1 MYRRHF
7 HLKER
12 PFQLVPTPAYLYP
25 SRCHQEALG
34 HLTYALESGEGFVEI
49 TGEVGTGKTT
59 LLRTFLEGLDES
71 VAVACIFNPT
81 LNAVELLQSINR
93 DFGTDASST
102 SRSDL
107 TASLQRFLIEN
118 REAGK
123 RALLV
128 IDEAQNL
135 SIEVLEELRLLSN
148 LETTRTKLLQTVL
161 CGQPELGAMLERYEL
176 RQLAQRISLSCRLR
190 SLSRVETHRY
200 IAHRVDRAALGDGSD
215 LFTKGAREL
224 VYRYSAGTPRVIN
237 ICCDRA
243 LLCAYVGGRKRVDRR
258 SVKEAVAE
266 LSDRPYLMRNSL
278 GRPLLTWGG
287 GILAVA
293 MAVMVGLVVTQ
304 RFLSPVST
312 PPVAT
317 RIEAPEVPVLPPGP
331 PPSVFEEI
339 PPEAEPVVEVEGG
352 AVEDLPVVPE
362 PPSAYK
368 LSDLFDESSINGSV
382 AWGMKRIMKSWGH
395 ELEVAELPS
404 ISDPYLLFLAAA
416 APFGM
421 EVIPVDE
428 NHALALNFNLPALVL
443 FSTGGEQP
451 LALVYEGEGGQG
463 MLRFHSSK
471 GVVEVSEDD
480 VKLWAGRTIISCTN
494 PLGFS
499 DMVTEYSPEQE
510 VIALESALSRAGL
523 HLERVDG
530 VYDEETK
537 AAVQSLQ
544 ASYGI
549 ATDGRVGVWTRV
561 ALSSAL
567 KNGLPGSDK
576 DLAVH
581 DQRRGEIP

>member
-1 MYRRHF
+1 M
-7 HLKER
+7 
-12 PFQLVPTPAYLYP
+12 
-25 SRCHQEALG
+25 G

-59 LLRTFLEGLDES
+59 LLRTFLEGLDDS

-93 DFGTDASST
+93 DFGTTASST

-123 RALLV
+123 KALLV

-135 SIEVLEELRLLSN
+135 SIEVMEELRLLSN

-200 IAHRVDRAALGDGSD
+200 IAHRVVRASLGDGSE

-243 LLCAYVGGRKRVDRR
+243 LLCAYVGDRKRVDRR

-266 LSDRPYLMRNSL
+266 LSDRPYLMRLPL
-278 GRPLLTWGG
+278 GRPMLIWGG
-287 GILAVA
+287 GLLAVA
-293 MAVMVGLVVTQ
+293 MLAMVGLMGTH
-304 RFLSPVST
+304 RFLPPVST
-312 PPVAT
+312 SPVAT
-317 RIEAPEVPVLPPGP
+317 RIETPAMPVFPPDPVP
-331 PPSVFEEI
+331 SAQEEI
-339 PPEAEPVVEVEGG
+339 PPEPLPMVKVEGDSVDLVA
-352 AVEDLPVVPE
+352 AVPA

-382 AWGMKRIMKSWGH
+382 VWGMKRIMKSWGH
-395 ELEVAELPS
+395 ELEASKLPS

-421 EVIPVDE
+421 EVMPVDE
-428 NHALALNFNLPALVL
+428 NHALALSFNLPALVL

-480 VKLWAGRTIISCTN
+480 VKLWAGRTIISCAN

-499 DMVTEYSPEQE
+499 NMVTEYSPEQE
-510 VIALESALSRAGL
+510 VIALESALTRVGL
-523 HLERVDG
+523 SLERVDG

-549 ATDGRVGVWTRV
+549 ATDGRVGALTRV

-567 KNGLPGSDK
+567 KNGLPEPDK
-576 DLAVH
+576 ELAAH
-581 DQRRGEIP
+581 DQREGEMP